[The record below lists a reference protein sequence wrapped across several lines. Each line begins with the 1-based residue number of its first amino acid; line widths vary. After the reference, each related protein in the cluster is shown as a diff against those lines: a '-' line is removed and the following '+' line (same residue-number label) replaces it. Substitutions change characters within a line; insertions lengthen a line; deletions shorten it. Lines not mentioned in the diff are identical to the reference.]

1 MDQAHQLRNIVAL
14 LRENRISDEKN
25 KTRVVTITSGKGG
38 VGKTTFTVNLAVSLS
53 KRGFR
58 VLIIDVDFG
67 LSNVNIVLGVNPKY
81 NLYHLIS
88 GEKTIHEIIAEGP
101 CGVKLI
107 SGGSGISKLMSLDSK
122 QVEGYINKL
131 MELEDIADIILF
143 DTGAGI
149 NDNILKFILSS
160 NEVILIT
167 TPEPTAI
174 MDAYALT
181 KTVSNV
187 DKSIEINLV
196 VNMAQSKQEAIG
208 TLNNFKTLAKTY
220 LDMKIFI
227 LGYLFNDSAVRE
239 AVRRQVPF
247 LTNYPR
253 AAISKDMQDIAD
265 KFVNNASE
273 KYPSENFYKNSL
285 QKFLNRFFREKV

>member
-1 MDQAHQLRNIVAL
+1 MDQAHQLRNIVAML
-14 LRENRISDEKN
+14 KDSRMSTEKS

-38 VGKTTFTVNLAVSLS
+38 VGKTTFTVNLAVALS

-58 VLIIDVDFG
+58 VLIIDADFG
-67 LSNVNIVLGVNPKY
+67 LSNVNIILGVSPEY

-101 CGVKLI
+101 EGVRLI
-107 SGGSGISKLMSLDSK
+107 SGGSGISKLMNLDSK
-122 QVEGYINKL
+122 QVEIYISQL
-131 MELEDIADIILF
+131 MKLEDVADIILF

-149 NDNILKFILSS
+149 NDNIIKFILSS

-167 TPEPTAI
+167 TPEPTAL

-187 DKSIEINLV
+187 DKNIEMNLV
-196 VNMAQSKQEAIG
+196 VNMAQNRQEAIN
-208 TLNNFKTLAKTY
+208 TLNNFETIAKTY
-220 LDMKIFI
+220 LDMKVGS
-227 LGYLFNDSAVRE
+227 LGYLTNDSAVRE

-247 LTNYPR
+247 LTHYPR
-253 AAISKDMQDIAD
+253 SVISRDMLEIVN
-265 KFVNNASE
+265 KFVSSPSE
-273 KYPSENFYKNSL
+273 LPSENFYKNNL
-285 QKFLNRFFREKV
+285 QRFLNRLFREKA

>member
-1 MDQAHQLRNIVAL
+1 MDQAHQLRNIVAML
-14 LRENRISDEKN
+14 KDSRESTEKN

-38 VGKTTFTVNLAVSLS
+38 VGKTTFTVNLAVALS

-58 VLIIDVDFG
+58 VLIIDADFG

-88 GEKTIHEIIAEGP
+88 GEKTIYEVIAQGP
-101 CGVKLI
+101 EGVKLI
-107 SGGSGISKLMSLDSK
+107 SGGSGISKLMNLDSK
-122 QVEGYINKL
+122 QVEVYISQLMKL
-131 MELEDIADIILF
+131 ENVADIILF

-149 NDNILKFILSS
+149 NDNIIKFILSS
-160 NEVILIT
+160 NEVVLIT

-196 VNMAQSKQEAIG
+196 VNMAQNRQEAIN
-208 TLNNFKTLAKTY
+208 TLNNFKTIAKTY
-220 LDMKIFI
+220 LGMKVSS
-227 LGYLFNDSAVRE
+227 LGYLINDSAVRE

-247 LTNYPR
+247 LTHYPR
-253 AAISKDMQDIAD
+253 AAITRNMQDIVD
-265 KFVNNASE
+265 KFVSNPSE
-273 KYPSENFYKNSL
+273 YPSENFYKNNL
-285 QKFLNRFFREKV
+285 QRFLHRMFKEKV